1 MTKIYS
7 LLLILVLPLLSACE
21 GYLDKPDSDDVTV
34 DKAFETVK
42 SARKVLNN
50 LYYEVRTAAY
60 NVNTRKIPYAQAC
73 DDGLPGS
80 GLWGDKFHS
89 GSWTPD
95 DDPNMGDDNQGGS
108 PTCSFWNNTYK
119 RVRKANL
126 FLENL
131 YRAKGDES
139 EKTRMYAEA
148 RFLRAFYYSELVRRF
163 GGIIILDHSIDAN
176 DYSALT
182 NQPRETFENSVEWVC
197 NELTEAARDLPPVC
211 SASDVGRATDAACYA
226 VMARLRI
233 TAASPLF
240 NTDSPVLPDYNT
252 THYYGNYD
260 KNRWKLAADACR
272 FIMEQRSQYYGL
284 DMTNET
290 GADPDSWENYY
301 RRFLG
306 RYFIVGKESI
316 WISYEKK
323 EWDYV
328 KIPWLNRSAGG
339 WNWVNPTY
347 ELAKEYEML
356 NGKLPEEP
364 ESGYDFNDPG
374 KNRDPRFKATISYPG
389 AQYDAY
395 GFKPWQGGSASHLQS
410 QKTGMCL
417 QKYIDPLFNDALG
430 LPRNLRKNINHL
442 FRYNEILLIYAEAMN
457 EFSGPTTDVYKAIND
472 IRARV
477 GMPDLPTG
485 LNQDQMRE
493 KIQHERRV
501 ELAFED
507 FRFFDVRRWRIGE
520 KVLNGH
526 LHGYDVTKGEKGG
539 FYTLVTVG
547 DPMVFE
553 KKHYLYPLSTKEILM
568 NPALEQNPGWPK
580 LSTK

>member
-1 MTKIYS
+1 MKKIYS

-148 RFLRAFYYSELVRRF
+148 RFLRAFYYSELIRRF

-252 THYYGNYD
+252 IHYYGNYD

-290 GADPDSWENYY
+290 GVDPDSWENYY

-316 WISYEKK
+316 WISCK
-323 EWDYV
+323 
-328 KIPWLNRSAGG
+328 
-339 WNWVNPTY
+339 
-347 ELAKEYEML
+347 
-356 NGKLPEEP
+356 
-364 ESGYDFNDPG
+364 
-374 KNRDPRFKATISYPG
+374 
-389 AQYDAY
+389 
-395 GFKPWQGGSASHLQS
+395 
-410 QKTGMCL
+410 
-417 QKYIDPLFNDALG
+417 
-430 LPRNLRKNINHL
+430 
-442 FRYNEILLIYAEAMN
+442 
-457 EFSGPTTDVYKAIND
+457 
-472 IRARV
+472 RV
-477 GMPDLPTG
+477 
-485 LNQDQMRE
+485 
-493 KIQHERRV
+493 
-501 ELAFED
+501 
-507 FRFFDVRRWRIGE
+507 
-520 KVLNGH
+520 
-526 LHGYDVTKGEKGG
+526 
-539 FYTLVTVG
+539 
-547 DPMVFE
+547 
-553 KKHYLYPLSTKEILM
+553 
-568 NPALEQNPGWPK
+568 
-580 LSTK
+580 

>member
-1 MTKIYS
+1 M
-7 LLLILVLPLLSACE
+7 
-21 GYLDKPDSDDVTV
+21 
-34 DKAFETVK
+34 
-42 SARKVLNN
+42 
-50 LYYEVRTAAY
+50 
-60 NVNTRKIPYAQAC
+60 
-73 DDGLPGS
+73 
-80 GLWGDKFHS
+80 
-89 GSWTPD
+89 
-95 DDPNMGDDNQGGS
+95 
-108 PTCSFWNNTYK
+108 
-119 RVRKANL
+119 
-126 FLENL
+126 
-131 YRAKGDES
+131 
-139 EKTRMYAEA
+139 
-148 RFLRAFYYSELVRRF
+148 
-163 GGIIILDHSIDAN
+163 
-176 DYSALT
+176 
-182 NQPRETFENSVEWVC
+182 
-197 NELTEAARDLPPVC
+197 
-211 SASDVGRATDAACYA
+211 
-226 VMARLRI
+226 
-233 TAASPLF
+233 F

>member
-1 MTKIYS
+1 M
-7 LLLILVLPLLSACE
+7 
-21 GYLDKPDSDDVTV
+21 
-34 DKAFETVK
+34 
-42 SARKVLNN
+42 
-50 LYYEVRTAAY
+50 
-60 NVNTRKIPYAQAC
+60 
-73 DDGLPGS
+73 
-80 GLWGDKFHS
+80 
-89 GSWTPD
+89 
-95 DDPNMGDDNQGGS
+95 
-108 PTCSFWNNTYK
+108 
-119 RVRKANL
+119 
-126 FLENL
+126 
-131 YRAKGDES
+131 
-139 EKTRMYAEA
+139 
-148 RFLRAFYYSELVRRF
+148 
-163 GGIIILDHSIDAN
+163 
-176 DYSALT
+176 T

-356 NGKLPEEP
+356 NGKLPEEA

-457 EFSGPTTDVYKAIND
+457 EAYGPEGVTDELNLSARDAINMV
-472 IRARV
+472 RGRS
-477 GMPDLPTG
+477 G
-485 LNQDQMRE
+485 LGIAALTSEDVSSKKEFRQALR
-493 KIQHERRV
+493 KERMA

-507 FRFFDVRRWRIGE
+507 HRFWDIRRWKIGE
-520 KVLNGH
+520 ETTKIKRVSISKAGDK
-526 LHGYDVTKGEKGG
+526 YSFEYSVTADRIWDDKMY
-539 FYTLVTVG
+539 FYPIPQSEIYKNPKLV
-547 DPMVFE
+547 
-553 KKHYLYPLSTKEILM
+553 
-568 NPALEQNPGWPK
+568 QNPGWK
-580 LSTK
+580 